1 MATPLDL
8 QEQEQLDELKHFW
21 KRWGNLITWAL
32 IVVLGAFAAYNGWN
46 YWQRSEAA
54 KAAAMK
60 DTLEQALQ
68 SRDTARLQ
76 RSLADLQQG
85 YARTLQAQQGSL
97 LAAASLQA
105 QGQGDAARAALTWA
119 SQNGPDEA
127 LRDIARLRLASLLL
141 DQKAYDQAR
150 TVLSAPFRPALSGL
164 AHDLQGDLAMAQG
177 QAAQAIEAWKKAHE
191 LLSEEPDFRRLVQA
205 KLNAQGVQP

>member
-1 MATPLDL
+1 
-8 QEQEQLDELKHFW
+8 
-21 KRWGNLITWAL
+21 
-32 IVVLGAFAAYNGWN
+32 
-46 YWQRSEAA
+46 
-54 KAAAMK
+54 
-60 DTLEQALQ
+60 
-68 SRDTARLQ
+68 
-76 RSLADLQQG
+76 
-85 YARTLQAQQGSL
+85 
-97 LAAASLQA
+97 
-105 QGQGDAARAALTWA
+105 
-119 SQNGPDEA
+119 

-141 DQKAYDQAR
+141 DQKAFDQAR

>member
-85 YARTLQAQQGSL
+85 
-97 LAAASLQA
+97 
-105 QGQGDAARAALTWA
+105 
-119 SQNGPDEA
+119 
-127 LRDIARLRLASLLL
+127 
-141 DQKAYDQAR
+141 
-150 TVLSAPFRPALSGL
+150 
-164 AHDLQGDLAMAQG
+164 
-177 QAAQAIEAWKKAHE
+177 
-191 LLSEEPDFRRLVQA
+191 
-205 KLNAQGVQP
+205 